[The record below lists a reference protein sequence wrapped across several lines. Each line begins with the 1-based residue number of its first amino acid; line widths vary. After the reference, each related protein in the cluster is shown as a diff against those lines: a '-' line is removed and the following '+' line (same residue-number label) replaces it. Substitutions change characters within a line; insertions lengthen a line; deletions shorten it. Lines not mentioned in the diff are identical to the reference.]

1 MIIVS
6 CQRKTKGDM
15 TMNGKVISV
24 FAGLGKTTVGNK
36 YSNVC
41 DLQSS
46 PYRCDYSMIDKN
58 DYEKKKYDSSRTPNP
73 EWPNNYLNAILEAR
87 KKYAIVLVPSSLDVR
102 ELLINNNIDFLFI
115 LPSNDYDNRKKLL
128 ERYKQRG
135 NSNELI
141 KDVQNE
147 KKAKINKYSNFARK
161 NYFYADLPQGYQITQ
176 YKYPIV
182 GEGEVLIDLPDG
194 SVKSIGI
201 ERMHIEQDAGKS
213 IHDIDPKK
221 SFIDLNRAGVGLMEI
236 VTKPDFRTPEEAG
249 AFLKKLRSILRY
261 LGTCD
266 GNMDEGSMRC
276 DVNVSVRPLGTDE
289 LRTRCEM
296 KNVNS
301 IKFVM
306 QAIENEARRHVE
318 VYESGGEIVQETRQF
333 DPATGHTKVMRKK
346 EFAHDYRYFPE
357 PDLAPLILTDDYIQ
371 KLKDEIPELP
381 DEKKERFVNK
391 LGLTPYDAIVI
402 CENKETADFFE
413 KAADGHDAKKVANW
427 LMGDFFAMLNE
438 KKLELKDSPVS
449 AENLG
454 RLVELVSKEVI
465 NGKTAKDV
473 FEIMAETGENPE
485 KIVEEKG
492 LRQVTDTSAIEALV
506 DEVLANAADN
516 VAAYKNGKQ
525 GLFGWFVGQVM
536 KVSRGKANPVL
547 VNELLKKKLQ

>member
-1 MIIVS
+1 MSEFVIETAKGKWEVICGLEIHCQIISKSKIYSGASTEFGADPNEHVS
-6 CQRKTKGDM
+6 FVDAGMPGMLPTLNKECVHQAVKTG
-15 TMNGKVISV
+15 I
-24 FAGLGKTTVGNK
+24 GL
-36 YSNVC
+36 
-41 DLQSS
+41 
-46 PYRCDYSMIDKN
+46 R
-58 DYEKKKYDSSRTPNP
+58 
-73 EWPNNYLNAILEAR
+73 
-87 KKYAIVLVPSSLDVR
+87 
-102 ELLINNNIDFLFI
+102 
-115 LPSNDYDNRKKLL
+115 
-128 ERYKQRG
+128 
-135 NSNELI
+135 
-141 KDVQNE
+141 
-147 KKAKINKYSNFARK
+147 AKINKYSNFSRK

-176 YKYPIV
+176 FKYPIV

-236 VTKPDFRTPEEAG
+236 VTKPDFRAPEEAG

-276 DVNVSVRPLGTDE
+276 DVNVSVRPYGSDE

-306 QAIENEARRHVE
+306 QAIENEAKRHID
-318 VYESGGEIVQETRQF
+318 VYENGGEIIQETRQF
-333 DPATGHTKVMRKK
+333 DPSTGQTKVMRKK

-357 PDLAPLILTDDYIQ
+357 PDLAPLVLSDDYLEAVR
-371 KLKDEIPELP
+371 KEIPELP
-381 DEKKERFVNK
+381 DDKKERFVNK

-402 CENKETADFFE
+402 CENKEVADFFE
-413 KAADGHDAKKVANW
+413 KAAAGHDAKKVANW

-438 KKLELKDSPVS
+438 KKLELKNSPVS

-454 RLVELVSKEVI
+454 RVVELVSKEVI
-465 NGKTAKDV
+465 NGKTAKEV
-473 FEIMAETGENPE
+473 FALMAESGDNPE

-492 LRQVTDTSAIEALV
+492 LVQVTDSGAIEAV
-506 DEVLANAADN
+506 IDEVLASAPDN

-536 KVSRGKANPVL
+536 KASKGKANPGI
-547 VNELLKKKLQ
+547 VNKLLKEKLG

>member
-1 MIIVS
+1 MADFVIETPKGKWEIVCGLEIHCQIISKSKIYSGASTEFGAEVNEHVS
-6 CQRKTKGDM
+6 FVDAGMPGMLPTLNKYCVHQAVKT
-15 TMNGKVISV
+15 
-24 FAGLGKTTVGNK
+24 GLG
-36 YSNVC
+36 
-41 DLQSS
+41 L
-46 PYRCDYSMIDKN
+46 R
-58 DYEKKKYDSSRTPNP
+58 
-73 EWPNNYLNAILEAR
+73 
-87 KKYAIVLVPSSLDVR
+87 
-102 ELLINNNIDFLFI
+102 
-115 LPSNDYDNRKKLL
+115 
-128 ERYKQRG
+128 
-135 NSNELI
+135 
-141 KDVQNE
+141 
-147 KKAKINKYSNFARK
+147 AKINKYSNFARK

-176 YKYPIV
+176 FKYPIV
-182 GEGEVLIDLPDG
+182 GEGRVDIDLPDG
-194 SVKSIGI
+194 SVKVIGI

-221 SFIDLNRAGVGLMEI
+221 TFIDLNRAGVGLMEI
-236 VTKPDFRTPEEAG
+236 VTKPDFSAPAEAG

-261 LGTCD
+261 IGTCD

-276 DVNVSVRPLGTDE
+276 DVNVSVRPQGTDE

-306 QAIENEARRHVE
+306 QAIENEARRQIE
-318 VYESGGEIVQETRQF
+318 VYENGGLVIQETRHF
-333 DPATGHTKVMRKK
+333 DPVSGQTKVMRKK

-357 PDLAPLILTDDYIQ
+357 PDLAPLVLDDEYIE
-371 KLKDEIPELP
+371 KVKRELPELP
-381 DEKKERFVNK
+381 DEKKERFVSK

-413 KAADGHDAKKVANW
+413 KAAAGHDAKKVANW

-454 RLVELVSKEVI
+454 RLVELVSQNVI

-473 FEIMAETGENPE
+473 FAIMAETGENPE

-492 LRQVTDTSAIEALV
+492 LKQVTDTSAIEAV
-506 DEVLANAADN
+506 IDEVLAANPDNAA
-516 VAAYKNGKQ
+516 AYRNGKQ

-536 KVSRGKANPVL
+536 KASKGKANPGL
-547 VNELLKKKLQ
+547 VNELLKKKLG

>member
-1 MIIVS
+1 MADFVIETPKGKWEIVCGLEIHCQIISKSKIYSGASTEFGAEVNEHVS
-6 CQRKTKGDM
+6 FVDAGMPGMLPTLNKYCVHQAVKT
-15 TMNGKVISV
+15 
-24 FAGLGKTTVGNK
+24 GLG
-36 YSNVC
+36 
-41 DLQSS
+41 L
-46 PYRCDYSMIDKN
+46 R
-58 DYEKKKYDSSRTPNP
+58 
-73 EWPNNYLNAILEAR
+73 
-87 KKYAIVLVPSSLDVR
+87 
-102 ELLINNNIDFLFI
+102 
-115 LPSNDYDNRKKLL
+115 
-128 ERYKQRG
+128 
-135 NSNELI
+135 
-141 KDVQNE
+141 
-147 KKAKINKYSNFARK
+147 AKINKYSNFARK

-176 YKYPIV
+176 FKYPIV
-182 GEGEVLIDLPDG
+182 GEGRVDIDLPDG
-194 SVKSIGI
+194 SVKVIGI

-221 SFIDLNRAGVGLMEI
+221 TFIDLNRAGVGLMEI
-236 VTKPDFRTPEEAG
+236 VTKPDFSAPAEAG

-261 LGTCD
+261 IGTCD

-276 DVNVSVRPLGTDE
+276 DVNVSVRPQGTDE

-306 QAIENEARRHVE
+306 QAIENEARRQID
-318 VYESGGEIVQETRQF
+318 VYENGGEVIQETRHF
-333 DPATGHTKVMRKK
+333 DPVSGQTKVMRKK

-357 PDLAPLILTDDYIQ
+357 PDLAPLVLDDEYIE
-371 KLKDEIPELP
+371 KVKRELPELP
-381 DEKKERFVNK
+381 DEKKERFVSK

-413 KAADGHDAKKVANW
+413 KAAAGHDAKKVANW

-454 RLVELVSKEVI
+454 RLVELVSQNVI

-473 FEIMAETGENPE
+473 FAIMAETGENPE

-492 LRQVTDTSAIEALV
+492 LKQVTDTSAIEAV
-506 DEVLANAADN
+506 IDEVLAANPDNAA
-516 VAAYKNGKQ
+516 AYRNGKQ

-536 KVSRGKANPVL
+536 KASKGKANPGL
-547 VNELLKKKLQ
+547 VNELLKKKLG